1 MELRRQMIPCMSREA
16 VVTVLS
22 YEGGILDG
30 YLQHPRLKEKKR
42 IRSLSQTVLL
52 LDDLLNLEDCPGSP
66 VPLVSGGC
74 GREEKKEVFR
84 IQVLFRE
91 HHSWQGRLI
100 WQNESQEAVFRSTL
114 EFIQLFDTILGE

>member
-66 VPLVSGGC
+66 VPLVSGGAGEKRRRKSFEFRFC
-74 GREEKKEVFR
+74 FGSTIPGRE
-84 IQVLFRE
+84 
-91 HHSWQGRLI
+91 G
-100 WQNESQEAVFRSTL
+100 
-114 EFIQLFDTILGE
+114 

>member
-1 MELRRQMIPCMSREA
+1 MIPCRSREA

-22 YEGGILDG
+22 YDGGIMDG

-52 LDDLLNLEDCPGSP
+52 LNDLLNLEDCPGSP
-66 VPLVSGGC
+66 VPLVSGECAG
-74 GREEKKEVFR
+74 EEKKAVFR

-91 HHSWQGRLI
+91 HHSWQGRLT
-100 WQNESQEAVFRSTL
+100 WQNESQEAVFRSAL
-114 EFIQLFDTILGE
+114 EFIQLFDAILAE